1 MNEKKLNFAIAQIN
15 YIVGDIKYNKN
26 KVEEY
31 IKKAI
36 ENKCSFIIFPKNFLL
51 GSFLGDILKRFC
63 FIEEQ
68 YQNAVLDLKKYS
80 KDITILSFSHENQP
94 VIIKDNEILN
104 DETVEINEIK
114 FVLKDS
120 FDKKI
125 DTNFDYLIHFA
136 TSYSKYLEEQKRQE
150 LIKEDIQ
157 KYNKKFIYL
166 NLVGANDSY
175 VFDGSSRIYDEVG
188 NLKLL
193 AKSFEEDFIVAD
205 IFNIESEIKKPIW
218 FNDFKKEFD
227 LDYEMDL
234 DRTYKSIKLAI
245 KDYYSKNGLKQAVLG
260 LSGGLDSTVCAVL
273 LADALGKENV
283 YGISMPSKLTSTESK
298 NDAQKLVENIGINF
312 LEVPI
317 KDIQDD
323 LTKKF
328 DYIFNEVNKNWKN
341 QCVQS
346 YTQDNIQA
354 RSRATILWG
363 VANEFYSTIPI
374 ATSDKS
380 ESYMGYATINGD
392 MSGGFAPILDVTKT
406 KLFALARWINR
417 NKEIIPKN
425 IIQKPPGAELA
436 INPKTGKTLTAEEAL
451 MPYEFMD
458 EVIWR
463 IENFHQSIDNMM
475 KIKFV
480 YEKKNIVTEEQKRQ
494 WLEKFFKRYNT
505 ALFKSYIM
513 PIAPVVDSHSILK
526 NEFNISVSSNI
537 NY

>member
-245 KDYYSKNGLKQAVLG
+245 
-260 LSGGLDSTVCAVL
+260 T
-273 LADALGKENV
+273 
-283 YGISMPSKLTSTESK
+283 
-298 NDAQKLVENIGINF
+298 F
-312 LEVPI
+312 
-317 KDIQDD
+317 
-323 LTKKF
+323 
-328 DYIFNEVNKNWKN
+328 
-341 QCVQS
+341 
-346 YTQDNIQA
+346 
-354 RSRATILWG
+354 
-363 VANEFYSTIPI
+363 
-374 ATSDKS
+374 
-380 ESYMGYATINGD
+380 
-392 MSGGFAPILDVTKT
+392 
-406 KLFALARWINR
+406 
-417 NKEIIPKN
+417 N
-425 IIQKPPGAELA
+425 II
-436 INPKTGKTLTAEEAL
+436 
-451 MPYEFMD
+451 
-458 EVIWR
+458 
-463 IENFHQSIDNMM
+463 
-475 KIKFV
+475 
-480 YEKKNIVTEEQKRQ
+480 
-494 WLEKFFKRYNT
+494 
-505 ALFKSYIM
+505 
-513 PIAPVVDSHSILK
+513 ILL
-526 NEFNISVSSNI
+526 
-537 NY
+537 